1 MREFLLP
8 YDAVRTANDPEAALM
23 AFLQST
29 YVAGAELAGW
39 DRERLEFREIPRPR

>member
-1 MREFLLP
+1 
-8 YDAVRTANDPEAALM
+8 M

-39 DRERLEFREIPRPR
+39 DRERLEFQEIPKPR